1 MQKQKQQKI
10 AREKKSDDEGSKET
24 KNIIISIVR
33 NKNKLKI
40 GFIGQGFVGK
50 NQADDYERRGYNPVR
65 YSLESQ
71 FINNKEEI
79 GKCDIVFIAV
89 PTPTTPTGFDDSI
102 VRQAVSLVAKG
113 KIAVIKSTVLP
124 GTTESIQQEYKDRIV
139 LHAPEF
145 LSEATASRDAAFP
158 DRNIVGIP
166 KDTPLFAE
174 SAKLVLSSLPTAPY
188 NKICSSREAELI
200 KYARNTMGLVRIV
213 FVNILY
219 DLSQSLETDWS
230 NIEEAISNDP
240 QNGPTYS
247 RPLHK
252 SGRGAGGHCFIK
264 DFGALKK
271 FFASR
276 IDDKKSMDVLA
287 SLEAKNIELLL
298 STQKD
303 LDLLK
308 GVYGEDVTNQ
318 I

>member
-1 MQKQKQQKI
+1 MQKQKRKI
-10 AREKKSDDEGSKET
+10 SSETKLNNQNSKEV
-24 KNIIISIVR
+24 KNIISSLGQ
-33 NKNKLKI
+33 NKHKI
-40 GFIGQGFVGK
+40 KVGFIGQGFVGK
-50 NQADDYERRGYNPVR
+50 NQADDYERRGYKPVR
-65 YSLESQ
+65 YSLEPQ
-71 FINNKEEI
+71 FVKNKKEI
-79 GKCDIVFIAV
+79 GNCDIVFIAV
-89 PTPTTPTGFDDSI
+89 PTPTTPEGFDDSI

-124 GTTESIQQEYKDRIV
+124 GTTESIQQEYPDRIV

-158 DRNIVGIP
+158 DRNIIGMP
-166 KDTPLFAE
+166 KNTPLYVE

-200 KYARNTMGLVRIV
+200 KYARNTMGFVRIV

-219 DLSQSLETDWS
+219 DLSESLETDWS

-252 SGRGAGGHCFIK
+252 TGRGAGGHCFIK
-264 DFGALKK
+264 DFGALRK
-271 FFASR
+271 FFASN
-276 IDDKKSMDVLA
+276 INDKKSMDVLNA
-287 SLEAKNIELLL
+287 LEAKNIELLL
-298 STQKD
+298 STHKD

-308 GVYGEDVTNQ
+308 GVYGENIVK
-318 I
+318 

>member
-1 MQKQKQQKI
+1 MQKQKTEPGLKSKSGDI
-10 AREKKSDDEGSKET
+10 KNFTNPLLERLEKPS
-24 KNIIISIVR
+24 V
-33 NKNKLKI
+33 

-50 NQADDYERRGYNPVR
+50 NQADDYERRGYKPVR
-65 YSLESQ
+65 YSLEPQ
-71 FINNKEEI
+71 FINNKEKV

-89 PTPTTPTGFDDSI
+89 PTPTTPEGFDDSI

-124 GTTESIQQEYKDRIV
+124 GTTESIQREYSDRIV

-166 KDTPLFAE
+166 KDTPLFVE

-219 DLSQSLETDWS
+219 DLSQSLDTDWG

-287 SLEAKNIELLL
+287 SLEVKNIDLLL

-303 LDLLK
+303 LDLLR

>member
-1 MQKQKQQKI
+1 MQKQKRKI
-10 AREKKSDDEGSKET
+10 SSEAKLNNEKSKEV
-24 KNIIISIVR
+24 KNIISSLDQ
-33 NKNKLKI
+33 NKHKI
-40 GFIGQGFVGK
+40 KVGFIGQGFVGK
-50 NQADDYERRGYNPVR
+50 NQADDYERRGYKPVR
-65 YSLESQ
+65 YSLEPQ
-71 FINNKEEI
+71 FVKNKKEI
-79 GKCDIVFIAV
+79 GNCDIVFIAV
-89 PTPTTPTGFDDSI
+89 PTPTTPEGFDDSI

-124 GTTESIQQEYKDRIV
+124 GTTESIQQEYPDRIV

-166 KDTPLFAE
+166 KNTPLYTE
-174 SAKLVLSSLPTAPY
+174 CAKLVLSSLPTAPY

-219 DLSQSLETDWS
+219 DLSQSLDTDWS

-252 SGRGAGGHCFIK
+252 TGRGAGGHCFIK

-308 GVYGEDVTNQ
+308 GVYGEN
-318 I
+318 III

>member
-1 MQKQKQQKI
+1 MQKQKIDSSGLKSKKGEI
-10 AREKKSDDEGSKET
+10 KKFTNPLLESLEKPS
-24 KNIIISIVR
+24 V
-33 NKNKLKI
+33 

-65 YSLESQ
+65 YSLEPQ
-71 FINNKEEI
+71 FIKNKEEI

-89 PTPTTPTGFDDSI
+89 PTPTTPEGFDDSI

-124 GTTESIQQEYKDRIV
+124 GTTESIQKEYSDRIV

-166 KDTPLFAE
+166 KDTPLYTE
-174 SAKLVLSSLPTAPY
+174 CAKLVLSSLPTAPY

-219 DLSQSLETDWS
+219 DLSQSLDTDWS

-247 RPLHK
+247 RPIHK

-264 DFGALKK
+264 DFGALRK
-271 FFASR
+271 FFESHL
-276 IDDKKSMDVLA
+276 DDKKSMDVLRA
-287 SLEAKNIELLL
+287 LEAKNIELLL
-298 STQKD
+298 STHKD

-308 GVYGEDVTNQ
+308 GVYGEKIVK
-318 I
+318 